1 MQQIEINF
9 ENDLKTLKEE
19 KTFDFVKDVYIKN
32 ILYEFFAY
40 VFSIYHELDF
50 LNNKKILELKT
61 HTIILY
67 LGSIIEASLYYFIN
81 EKFKNDDKKRKKYL
95 KIIEFKSIQKIKIEN
110 WDKKYHICELEEKEI
125 SLNDTINFSALLN
138 WAKDNKLIDLQIIEK
153 ANNIRKMRN
162 SIHINV
168 YKAWEKINFYELEK
182 VFIDTKIILDYIE
195 ENI

>member
-40 VFSIYHELDF
+40 VFSIYQELDF

-67 LGSIIEASLYYFIN
+67 VGSIIEASLYYFIN
-81 EKFKNDDKKRKKYL
+81 EKFKNDDKRRKKYL
-95 KIIEFKSIQKIKIEN
+95 KINEFKSVQKLKIEN
-110 WDKKYHICELEEKEI
+110 WEKIYHICELEEKEI
-125 SLNDTINFSALLN
+125 SLNDTINFNALLN
-138 WAKDNKLIDLQIIEK
+138 WAKDNKLIDEKIIEK
-153 ANNIRKMRN
+153 ANDIRKMRN
-162 SIHINV
+162 TIHINV
-168 YKAWEKINFYELEK
+168 YVNLEQNLCELEK

-195 ENI
+195 NNI